1 MNEKLSNII
10 STGLEVLGFF
20 LLTGGVA
27 TFSVP
32 ISAIVAGIILII
44 AGGLAA

>member
-1 MNEKLSNII
+1 MKEKLQTII
-10 STGLEVLGFF
+10 STAFEVSGFF
-20 LLTGGVA
+20 LLIGGVA

>member
-1 MNEKLSNII
+1 MKEKLQTII
-10 STGLEVLGFF
+10 STGFEVLGFF
-20 LLTGGVA
+20 LLIGGVA
-27 TFSVP
+27 SFSVP

>member
-1 MNEKLSNII
+1 MKEKIQSFI
-10 STGLEVLGFF
+10 STGLETIGFF
-20 LLTGGVA
+20 LLIGGVA
-27 TFSVP
+27 YFSVP

>member
-1 MNEKLSNII
+1 MNEKLSTII

-20 LLTGGVA
+20 LLIGGVA
-27 TFSVP
+27 TFSMP